1 MTRIADVSMP
11 AHASNP
17 NPTGLECGSVS
28 LTYQIGVTVTT
39 KITMANKIR
48 RIARFPPKPHNHA
61 GEAERQ
67 GRPPDHAS

>member
-1 MTRIADVSMP
+1 
-11 AHASNP
+11 
-17 NPTGLECGSVS
+17 LECGSVS